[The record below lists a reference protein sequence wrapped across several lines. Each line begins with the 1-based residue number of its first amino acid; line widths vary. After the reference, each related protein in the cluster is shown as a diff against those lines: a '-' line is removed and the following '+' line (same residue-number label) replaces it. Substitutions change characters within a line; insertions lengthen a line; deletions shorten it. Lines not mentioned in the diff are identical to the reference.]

1 MRKKKG
7 HNTGTGNFPKGVY
20 AIKKN
25 IFCYILAGMVLLG
38 LVYLV
43 SIFWMYRQQ
52 DAVRYE
58 EWKGTVEHIYTSQL
72 REAKKNLQSL
82 LLAMQEH
89 SALKKTF
96 IQRDRKKLL
105 EMNRSL
111 QQNLSQDYHITHFY
125 FHTPDRINFLRVH
138 QPHRYGDTIHRIT
151 LYQAE
156 KSGKVASGLEIGTLG
171 TLTLRAV
178 IPWYTEGQLIGYVE
192 LGRELASI
200 VSCFPQSDTVD
211 GYLLTVKKQYI
222 EQQGWIRGMNMLHRP
237 ADWAAFSDR
246 VVMSNTLPERFAYLG
261 SEQAEQQYKIQTFL
275 HRVILPENMFY
286 MIYEHPLRDVS
297 GRNVGTLLLVHD
309 ELRKLLLARRMN
321 NFFLLTLLGLSVLL
335 LVIYYHILRKT
346 ELQLAQAGAV
356 LEESQRFLAQTQQIA
371 GLGSWRQH
379 FSDSAGSKQDC
390 PQADQQDCPQDWSPE
405 LYSILEL
412 NPATTK
418 ASLASF
424 LDVVHPD
431 DRQQV
436 SDTYTEAVRN
446 NSSFCIEH
454 RLLMQDG
461 RIKYVLERGETE
473 HDNDGR
479 PVQAIGSVL
488 DITARKKIEQDLIE
502 AQQHAEA
509 ANQAKSK
516 FLAHMSHELRTPM
529 NAIIGMSKI
538 ALKTELTEEQ
548 RNYIHKAHISA
559 EQLLGIL
566 NDILDFSKIEAGKM
580 DLEIITYPL
589 HTVFD
594 NLYNLIGLKAAEK
607 GLLLHIDIADNV
619 PDTLQGDPLRLGQIL
634 VNLVNNA
641 IKFTEKG
648 SVAVAVS
655 LLERTA
661 TQVLLHFN
669 VTDTGIGMTSEQQK
683 RLFQLFCQAD
693 SSTTRKYGG
702 TGLGLSICKRL
713 VEMMG
718 GEIQAKSVYGQGSSF
733 HFILPQQIG
742 NPLTHDE
749 RRSRIP
755 EDITVLQGCKIL
767 LVEDNLIN
775 QEVAQLMLRR
785 QGMEVTAVS
794 NGKEALSAL
803 REQEFDGVLM
813 DIQMPVMDG
822 YTACAAIRKDPQY
835 KELPIIALTANVMA
849 DDRKKSKEAGMNAHI
864 GKPFKEKEMFGI
876 MARFIRPASSVG
888 TRKERAEKKRGKEPV
903 SLFALQGIEVGKGM
917 ENTMN
922 DPAVYRQVLQLFRKD
937 QSQFLQQ
944 FQEAQTGDDSKVPIR
959 LAHTLK
965 GIAATIGATR
975 LQEQALQLETLCR
988 QDRPDKEREE
998 AREKQFRRVCKELNA
1013 IFAELDRFFE

>member
-7 HNTGTGNFPKGVY
+7 HNTGTGNVPQGVY

-72 REAKKNLQSL
+72 REANNNLRSL
-82 LLAMQEH
+82 LLVLGEQAD
-89 SALKKTF
+89 LKKIF
-96 IQRDRKKLL
+96 MQRDRDMLL
-105 EMNRSL
+105 KMSRSL
-111 QQNLSQDYHITHFY
+111 QQNLSQNYHITHFY

-138 QPHRYGDTIHRIT
+138 QPHRYGDTIDRIT
-151 LYQAE
+151 IYQAE
-156 KSGKVASGLEIGTLG
+156 KSGKIVSGLEIGPLG

-178 IPWYTEGQLIGYVE
+178 MPWYAEGQLIGYVE

-211 GYLLTVKKQYI
+211 GYLITVKKQYI
-222 EQQGWIRGMNMLHRP
+222 EQQGWIQGMTMLHRP

-246 VVMSNTLPERFAYLG
+246 VVMSNALPERFAYLG
-261 SEQAEQQYKIQTFL
+261 SEQAEQQYKLQTFL

-297 GRNVGTLLLVHD
+297 GRDVGTLLLVHD
-309 ELRKLLLARRMN
+309 ELKKLLLARRMN
-321 NFFLLTLLGLSVLL
+321 NFFLLTLLGLSALL
-335 LVIYYHILRKT
+335 LVIYYHVLRKT
-346 ELQLAQAGAV
+346 ELQLVQAGAV

-379 FSDSAGSKQDC
+379 FSENNSENKQD
-390 PQADQQDCPQDWSPE
+390 DSQDWSPE
-405 LYSILEL
+405 LYRILEL
-412 NPATTK
+412 DPATTQ
-418 ASLASF
+418 ASLTSF

-431 DRQQV
+431 DRQRV
-436 SDTYTEAVRN
+436 SDTYTESVGHT
-446 NSSFCIEH
+446 SSFCIEH

-473 HDNDGR
+473 YDNAGR

-509 ANQAKSK
+509 ASQAKSK
-516 FLAHMSHELRTPM
+516 FLANMSHELRTPM

-538 ALKTELTEEQ
+538 ALETELTAEQ

-594 NLYNLIGLKAAEK
+594 NLHNLIGIKATDK
-607 GLLLHIDIADNV
+607 GLPLHIDIADNV

-648 SVAVAVS
+648 SVAVAVT

-661 TQVLLHFN
+661 TQVLLHFS
-669 VTDTGIGMTSEQQK
+669 VTDTGIGMTAEQQK

-693 SSTTRKYGG
+693 SSITRKYGG
-702 TGLGLSICKRL
+702 TGLGLSICKCL

-718 GEIQAKSVYGQGSSF
+718 GEIQAKSVYGQGSCF

-749 RRSRIP
+749 RKSRLP

-767 LVEDNLIN
+767 LVEDNAIN

-785 QGMEVTAVS
+785 QGMEVTVVN

-803 REQEFDGVLM
+803 REQAFDCVLM

-835 KELPIIALTANVMA
+835 KDLPIIALTANVMA

-864 GKPFKEKEMFGI
+864 GKPFKEREMFGI
-876 MARFIRPASSVG
+876 MARFIRPTAPFSVG
-888 TRKERAEKKRGKEPV
+888 TTKERQKKERKEPV
-903 SLFALQGIEVGKGM
+903 SLFALQGLEVGKGM
-917 ENTMN
+917 EHTMN
-922 DPAVYRQVLQLFRKD
+922 DPAVYRQVLQIFRQD
-937 QSQFLQQ
+937 QGQFIQQ
-944 FQEAQTGDDSKVPIR
+944 FQEAQTADDAEVSSR

-965 GIAATIGATR
+965 GIAATVGATR
-975 LQEQALQLETLCR
+975 LQEQALQLETLCLENGP
-988 QDRPDKEREE
+988 QE
-998 AREKQFRRVCKELNA
+998 AIAQQFHRVCKELKA
-1013 IFAELDRFFE
+1013 IFAELDRFFG

>member
-7 HNTGTGNFPKGVY
+7 HNAGKGKSPKGVY

-43 SIFWMYRQQ
+43 SVFWMYQQQ

-72 REAKKNLQSL
+72 REAEKNLQSL
-82 LLAMQEH
+82 LLVLGEN
-89 SALKKTF
+89 SVLKKKF

-105 EMNRSL
+105 EMSHSL
-111 QQNLSQDYHITHFY
+111 QQNLSKEYHITHFY
-125 FHTPDRINFLRVH
+125 FHTPDRISFLRVH
-138 QPHRYGDTIHRIT
+138 QPGRYGDTIDRFT
-151 LYQAE
+151 LRQAE
-156 KSGKVASGLEIGTLG
+156 KSGKIASGLEIGPLG

-178 IPWYTEGQLIGYVE
+178 MPWYAKEQLIGYVE
-192 LGRELASI
+192 LGKELASI
-200 VSCFPQSDTVD
+200 ISYFPKSDTVD

-222 EQQGWIRGMNMLHRP
+222 EQHGWIQGMTMLHRP

-246 VVMSNTLPERFAYLG
+246 VVMNNTLSERFAYLG
-261 SEQAEQQYKIQTFL
+261 SEQAEREHKIQTFL

-286 MIYEHPLRDVS
+286 MVYKQPLLDIS

-309 ELRKLLLARRMN
+309 EFKKLLLARRMN

-335 LVIYYHILRKT
+335 LVIYYHVLRKT
-346 ELQLAQAGAV
+346 ELQLVQAGAV

-379 FSDSAGSKQDC
+379 FSENKQDGL
-390 PQADQQDCPQDWSPE
+390 QNWSPE

-412 NPATTK
+412 DPAKTK

-431 DRQQV
+431 DRQRV
-436 SDTYTEAVRN
+436 SDTYTESVGN

-461 RIKYVLERGETE
+461 RMKYVLERGETAY
-473 HDNDGR
+473 DDDSR

-509 ANQAKSK
+509 ASQAKST
-516 FLAHMSHELRTPM
+516 FLANMSHELRTPM

-548 RNYIHKAHISA
+548 RNYIYKAHISA

-594 NLYNLIGLKAAEK
+594 NLHNLIGLKAAEK

-648 SVAVAVS
+648 SVAVAVT

-661 TQVLLHFN
+661 TQALLHFS
-669 VTDTGIGMTSEQQK
+669 VTDTGIGMTAEQQK

-702 TGLGLSICKRL
+702 TGLGLSICKCL

-718 GEIQAKSVYGQGSSF
+718 GEIQAKSVYGQGSCFS
-733 HFILPQQIG
+733 FILPQQIG
-742 NPLTHDE
+742 NPLIQCE
-749 RRSRIP
+749 RRTCIP
-755 EDITVLQGCKIL
+755 EDIKALQGSHIL
-767 LVEDNLIN
+767 LVEDNVIN
-775 QEVAQLMLRR
+775 QEVAELMLRR
-785 QGMEVTAVS
+785 HGIEVTVVS

-803 REQEFDGVLM
+803 TEQEFDGVLM

-835 KELPIIALTANVMA
+835 KDLPIIALTANVMA
-849 DDRKKSKEAGMNAHI
+849 DDRKKSKQAGMNAHI
-864 GKPFKEKEMFGI
+864 GKPFKEEEMFAI
-876 MARFIRPASSVG
+876 MAQFIPPICPASPVSVG
-888 TRKERAEKKRGKEPV
+888 TKERQGKKGRKAPV
-903 SLFALQGIEVGKGM
+903 SLFALQGIEAGKGM

-944 FQEAQTGDDSKVPIR
+944 FQEAQTGDDSEVSIR
-959 LAHTLK
+959 LTHTLK

-988 QDRPDKEREE
+988 ENGPQEEIERHF
-998 AREKQFRRVCKELNA
+998 QRVCKELNA
-1013 IFAELDRFFE
+1013 VFAELDRFFG